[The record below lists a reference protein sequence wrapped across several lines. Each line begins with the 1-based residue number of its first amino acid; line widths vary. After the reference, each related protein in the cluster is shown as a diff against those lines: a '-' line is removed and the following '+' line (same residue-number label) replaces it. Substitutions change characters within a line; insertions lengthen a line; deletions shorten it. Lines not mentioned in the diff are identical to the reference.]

1 MTMAFGR
8 QSSRRRAALVAL
20 LVVAVAACTTVQTT
34 QPGTVGVQREQRV
47 SPLVSENQLREGAAQ
62 AYRDVLTQARA
73 QGALNRDPQTLARV
87 RSIAQRLIA
96 QTPVFR
102 GDAVGWP
109 WEINVIET
117 SEVNAWVMP
126 GGKIAVY
133 TGLLD
138 RLQLTDDQIA
148 AVLGHEI
155 AHALRE
161 HARERASYA
170 VGQGLALSVL
180 GAATGID
187 QGALDLAQLALDV
200 TLKLPHSREQ
210 ETEADRI
217 GVELAARAGFDP
229 RAAITLWQKMAQ
241 VGGSGPPQFLSTHP
255 SRDARIRDLGQY
267 AQRVMPLYRNAA
279 G

>member
-1 MTMAFGR
+1 
-8 QSSRRRAALVAL
+8 
-20 LVVAVAACTTVQTT
+20 
-34 QPGTVGVQREQRV
+34 VQREQRV